1 MNTFYTR
8 AEIDEIGAGLIEVY
22 KGKHPNKVVSY
33 IDIEHFITDFLG
45 LHIEFAS
52 FAEDDYGKIGFT
64 SDGETELMIN
74 QNGRVLPFTFPKNTI
89 VIDKFLLSDEE
100 YGRRRFTMAH
110 EAAHHILS
118 RLQAEPTKACFHN
131 EYDNERAYT
140 KEELRQMFNSAEWQA
155 DAMAASILMPR
166 FLVEGALGKYAG
178 TDTIKVYGASTLMAR
193 DKAAIQ
199 QMAKFLGVSVSA
211 LRIRLE
217 HLNMIEKLNMTEFIH
232 KKLLKGGEFV

>member
-1 MNTFYTR
+1 
-8 AEIDEIGAGLIEVY
+8 
-22 KGKHPNKVVSY
+22 
-33 IDIEHFITDFLG
+33 
-45 LHIEFAS
+45 
-52 FAEDDYGKIGFT
+52 
-64 SDGETELMIN
+64 
-74 QNGRVLPFTFPKNTI
+74 
-89 VIDKFLLSDEE
+89 
-100 YGRRRFTMAH
+100 MAH
-110 EAAHHILS
+110 EAAHHILA
-118 RLQAEPTKACFHN
+118 RLHAEPTKACFHN

-193 DKAAIQ
+193 DKEAIQ